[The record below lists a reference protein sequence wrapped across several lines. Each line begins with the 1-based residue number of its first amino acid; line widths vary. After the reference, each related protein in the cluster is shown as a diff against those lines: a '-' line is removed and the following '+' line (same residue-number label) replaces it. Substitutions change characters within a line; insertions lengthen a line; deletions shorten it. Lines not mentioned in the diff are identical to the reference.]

1 VNPPFPIPTGWYH
14 SAQGCRVR
22 EATLGNVVHYFSQPQ
37 RGCINRV
44 CAGGGNPFRVVKF
57 PGCFPRVARS
67 EPDGPTSQ
75 PWAECRYPA
84 GVNQCHA
91 IPSKESRTLATL
103 RDTLLPKLLSGG
115 LRGRTKLGSL
125 YL

>member
-1 VNPPFPIPTGWYH
+1 MNPPFPIPTGLRH
-14 SAQGCRVR
+14 LAQGCRVR

-84 GVNQCHA
+84 GVNLCHA
-91 IPSKESRTLATL
+91 IPSKESRTLAA
-103 RDTLLPKLLSGG
+103 LLPKLLSGG
-115 LRGRTKLGSL
+115 LRGRTKRGSL